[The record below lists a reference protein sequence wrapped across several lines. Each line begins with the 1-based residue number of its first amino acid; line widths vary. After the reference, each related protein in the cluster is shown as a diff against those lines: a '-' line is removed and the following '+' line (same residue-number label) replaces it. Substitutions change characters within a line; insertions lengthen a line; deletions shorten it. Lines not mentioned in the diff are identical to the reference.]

1 MHYEGT
7 GPVATQVGTDARLLD
22 LWLHDHSPQTQR
34 AHEAGADT
42 FLALVGKPLRAMT
55 FGDL

>member
-1 MHYEGT
+1 
-7 GPVATQVGTDARLLD
+7 VGTDARLLD